1 MANTYVDLM
10 LGKQSFAKGAYTP
23 VVDPRMGQ
31 QMGFMPNFRELPSNT
46 PYTRKSMIAI
56 LVQHPL
62 FMDYLDGG
70 QILKDTLKVLVEEHP
85 LSIEGINLTITPEFA
100 ETPVGGAGQ
109 KLKIIQNMTQAESS
123 PSFSYQE
130 KYGKVITRFYTYW
143 QRTAMMNPE
152 TKFPEILHMAVSDM
166 PEEIL
171 ENFMSMSMLFIEP
184 DPTHRYV
191 VEAALLSNMMP
202 SSGIPREMVRN
213 LPEGDT
219 ALTFSMEF
227 TAVTESTNAVF
238 EFAQVV
244 LNTISLTGVSPNNR
258 PAAFD
263 SIHADIL
270 AANRGYKESIE
281 EAARNAVGL
290 QM

>member
-1 MANTYVDLM
+1 MANDFVNRM
-10 LGKQSFAKGAYTP
+10 LGKESFAKGAYSP

-46 PYTRKSMIAI
+46 PYTRKSMIPI

-62 FMDYLDGG
+62 FMDYIDGG
-70 QILKDTLKVLVEEHP
+70 QLLIETLKVLVEEHP
-85 LSIEGINLTITPEFA
+85 LSIEGINLTITPDFA
-100 ETPVGGAGQ
+100 ETPVGGGGQ
-109 KLKIIQNMTQAESS
+109 KLRIIQNMTQAEST

-130 KYGKVITRFYTYW
+130 KYGKVITRFFTYW

-152 TKFPEILHMAVSDM
+152 TKFPEILHMAISDM

-213 LPEGDT
+213 LPDGDQ
-219 ALTFSMEF
+219 ALTLSMEF
-227 TAVTESTNAVF
+227 TSVTESTAAVF
-238 EFAQVV
+238 EFAQEV
-244 LNTISLTGVSPNNR
+244 LNSISLTGVSPNNR

-263 SIHADIL
+263 SIHANVE
-270 AANRGYKESIE
+270 AANRGYKKSIE
-281 EAARNAVGL
+281 EAGSNQVGL
-290 QM
+290 QA

>member
-1 MANTYVDLM
+1 M
-10 LGKQSFAKGAYTP
+10 LGKQAFAKGAYSP

-31 QMGFMPNFRELPSNT
+31 QMGFMPNYRELPSNT

-62 FMDYLDGG
+62 FMDYIDGG
-70 QILKDTLKVLVEEHP
+70 QICKDTLKVLVEEHP

-100 ETPVGGAGQ
+100 ETAVGGAGQ
-109 KLKIIQNMTQAESS
+109 KQRIVQNMTQAEST

-130 KYGKVITRFYTYW
+130 KYGKVITRFYTFW
-143 QRTAMMNPE
+143 QRVGMMNPE
-152 TKFPEILHMAVSDM
+152 TKFPEILHMAISDM

-171 ENFMSMSMLFIEP
+171 ENFMSMAMLFIEP
-184 DPTHRYV
+184 DPTHKYV
-191 VEAALLSNMMP
+191 VDCALVSNMMP
-202 SSGIPREMVRN
+202 SSGIPRELVRN
-213 LPEGDT
+213 LPEGDQ

-227 TAVTESTNAVF
+227 TGVTESTNAVF
-238 EFAQVV
+238 DFAQEV

-263 SIHADIL
+263 SIHADVL
-270 AANRGYKESIE
+270 AASRGYKESID

-290 QM
+290 QA

>member
-238 EFAQVV
+238 EFAQDV